1 MAGKKTAVERL
12 DQIVAEHPRSP
23 GSLRVPVTLEDLRDL
38 KARLD
43 WLAAE
48 CETTAETGGA

>member
-1 MAGKKTAVERL
+1 MAAKKTALERL
-12 DQIVAEHPRSP
+12 DRIVAEHPRSP
-23 GSLRVPVTLEDLRDL
+23 GSLRVPVTLDDLRDL

-48 CETTAETGGA
+48 CEATAETGGA

>member
-1 MAGKKTAVERL
+1 MAGRKTALERL

-23 GSLRVPVTLEDLRDL
+23 GSLRVPVTLGDLRDL

-43 WLAAE
+43 WLTAE
-48 CETTAETGGA
+48 RETPAETGGA